1 MRKYRRQT
9 DGHIFEIQKSKSVM
23 RKQTDGINY
32 LLLKDNNYYRVE
44 ERPIFD
50 ISDIQGIYLSSTTH
64 RDDAYNAAEVL
75 NYLISR
81 R

>member
-1 MRKYRRQT
+1 
-9 DGHIFEIQKSKSVM
+9 M
-23 RKQTDGINY
+23 RKQDTDTNY
-32 LLLKDNNYYRVE
+32 LLIKKDNFYKVE

-75 NYLISR
+75 NYLISKR
-81 R
+81 

>member
-1 MRKYRRQT
+1 MKNTT
-9 DGHIFEIQKSKSVM
+9 D
-23 RKQTDGINY
+23 TNY
-32 LLLKDNNYYRVE
+32 LLIKDNNIYRVE

-75 NYLISR
+75 NYLISKR
-81 R
+81 